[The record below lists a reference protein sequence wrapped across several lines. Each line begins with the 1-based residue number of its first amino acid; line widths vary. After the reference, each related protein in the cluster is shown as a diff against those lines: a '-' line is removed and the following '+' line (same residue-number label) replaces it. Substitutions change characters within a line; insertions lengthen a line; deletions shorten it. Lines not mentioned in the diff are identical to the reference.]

1 MLETIYRFDPMITNV
16 GIVALEKNQIN
27 HHIYSRPIAIF
38 GIIIIILIIIIIIT
52 RYEDIPV
59 EMTGTD
65 CPRAID
71 GFDDVNLTN
80 IVKTNIEL
88 AHYAQVMM
96 KKLKRFLVSNELY
109 PLAHSSSEELNSS
122 NSGR

>member
-1 MLETIYRFDPMITNV
+1 MEQLN
-16 GIVALEKNQIN
+16 K
-27 HHIYSRPIAIF
+27 
-38 GIIIIILIIIIIIT
+38 ILIFRYSEDWTKPLPRNERMEEELFNSGHGPSGINFE

-96 KKLKRFLVSNELY
+96 KKLKRFLVSNKLY